1 MVELSED
8 FYLRI
13 TNERT
18 SPVFKNA
25 ILNLKEACNEIINLK
40 GHLSTANVANHLKS
54 KGKTPAYSTINNDT
68 DGHLYYLK
76 LRQHEYDLSAKE
88 RKSEKKIYQS
98 KEQMS
103 VTTDGLDEKQKRY
116 IQILEHENKRLE
128 ANVRELSNLLS
139 VASKSNPFDFAG
151 SIEGGM
157 NDDMSMT
164 LVPDSESLGTDPTQ
178 LITHDLQKAIKTL
191 VTAFKNGLPLITG
204 NYDNNTCIF
213 TNYSSSQEMI
223 LTPKQ
228 WNVLVNAGKDP
239 AEKERRAKHITPRG
253 GRRGQ

>member
-1 MVELSED
+1 MIESSED

-25 ILNLKEACNEIINLK
+25 ILNLKEACDDIVKLK
-40 GHLSTANVANHLKS
+40 GHLSTANVAKHLKG

-68 DGHLYYLK
+68 EGHLHYLK
-76 LRQHEYDLSAKE
+76 LRQHEYDLAVKE
-88 RKSEKKIYQS
+88 RKSERKVHQQKVQI
-98 KEQMS
+98 S

-128 ANVRELSNLLS
+128 ANVRELSNLLT
-139 VASKSNPFDFAG
+139 VASRSNPFDFAG
-151 SIEGGM
+151 SIERGM

-164 LVPDSESLGTDPTQ
+164 LVPDNENLGTDPAQ
-178 LITHDLQKAIKTL
+178 LFTPVLQKSIKTL
-191 VTAFKNGLPLITG
+191 VTAFNNGHPLIIG
-204 NYDNNTCIF
+204 NYEKDTCIF

-223 LTPKQ
+223 LTPNQ
-228 WNVLVNAGKDP
+228 WNALVNAGKDP
-239 AEKERRAKHITPRG
+239 AEKERQAKHITPRG
-253 GRRGQ
+253 GRRRQ